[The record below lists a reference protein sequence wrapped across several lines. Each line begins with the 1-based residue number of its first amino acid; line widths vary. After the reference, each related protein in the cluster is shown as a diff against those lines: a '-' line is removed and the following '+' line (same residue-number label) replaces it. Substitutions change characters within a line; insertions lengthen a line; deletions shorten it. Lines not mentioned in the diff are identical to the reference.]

1 MTALTERIF
10 NTAVVDAFALKL
22 KGLAIVDVDL
32 LDATRVTVGSAE
44 ATADMENA
52 DIFTRVP
59 ERRARVCGDDAE
71 TPSTPTLARGRA
83 PRRGPRARDGCP
95 DGDSSRVVTR
105 ECDTD
110 GRFG

>member
-1 MTALTERIF
+1 MTAFTERIF
-10 NTAVVDAFALKL
+10 NTAVLDAFALKL

-71 TPSTPTLARGRA
+71 TRIDPN
-83 PRRGPRARDGCP
+83 PRAR
-95 DGDSSRVVTR
+95 SRPRDEAPARAMGVPT
-105 ECDTD
+105 ETPPES
-110 GRFG
+110 

>member
-1 MTALTERIF
+1 MTAFTERIF

-52 DIFTRVP
+52 DIFTCVP
-59 ERRARVCGDDAE
+59 ERRARVCGDDTE
-71 TPSTPTLARGRA
+71 KPIEPNPLATS
-83 PRRGPRARDGCP
+83 RARDEAP
-95 DGDSSRVVTR
+95 ARVMRVQTGTPR
-105 ECDTD
+105 ES
-110 GRFG
+110 